1 MKLMGFQFT
10 FIISASI
17 MATSVVC
24 GFIFFNKEDDDD
36 VEEEK
41 EHDECDKEK
50 LKRRRSSSI
59 GARINLKI
67 KGKKTFSL
75 SSHFR
80 IRLQRTNLLNLNSAY
95 YYILRNPMIAHN

>member
-17 MATSVVC
+17 MATSIVC
-24 GFIFFNKEDDDD
+24 GFIFFNKEDDDK
-36 VEEEK
+36 VEDEK
-41 EHDECDKEK
+41 ERDECDKEK
-50 LKRRRSSSI
+50 VKRRRSSSI

-67 KGKKTFSL
+67 KGKTTFSL

-80 IRLQRTNLLNLNSAY
+80 IPL
-95 YYILRNPMIAHN
+95 IIIHVF

>member
-17 MATSVVC
+17 MATSIVC
-24 GFIFFNKEDDDD
+24 GFIFFNKEDDDK
-36 VEEEK
+36 VEDEK

-50 LKRRRSSSI
+50 VKRRRSSSI

-67 KGKKTFSL
+67 KGKTTFSL

-80 IRLQRTNLLNLNSAY
+80 IPL
-95 YYILRNPMIAHN
+95 IIIHVF